1 MNDKLLEP
9 EVAARGAEI
18 RRKVLGDSYV
28 NKSYAVDEFSRPKVE
43 TLGIR
48 MEQDLGT
55 PGSLAQDAQ
64 RRQSVDADSA
74 QSTARIEAA
83 CERRAQ

>member
-43 TLGIR
+43 LSEYVWSKIWAP
-48 MEQDLGT
+48 

-64 RRQSVDADSA
+64 RHQSVDADSA